1 MLKTIGQSPIS
12 LPFVASKIMERII
25 SDQMASFFLEKY
37 VIDKAQHGFLKGLST
52 STNLLEC
59 FNHWTI
65 SIKARKAVTIAF
77 AKAFDTVSHPKL
89 LYRLKQYGIDGCL
102 LKWIES
108 FFVWS

>member
-1 MLKTIGQSPIS
+1 MYNSVNVERAND
-12 LPFVASKIMERII
+12 VANI
-25 SDQMASFFLEKY
+25 
-37 VIDKAQHGFLKGLST
+37 H
-52 STNLLEC
+52 
-59 FNHWTI
+59 
-65 SIKARKAVTIAF
+65 KARKSVTIAYIDF